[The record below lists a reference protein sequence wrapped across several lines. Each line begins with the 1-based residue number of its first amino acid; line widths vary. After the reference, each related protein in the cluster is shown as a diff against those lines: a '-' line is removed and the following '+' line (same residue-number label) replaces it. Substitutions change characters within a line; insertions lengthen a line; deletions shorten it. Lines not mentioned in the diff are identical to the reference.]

1 MNGATIFGKAALIG
15 ETTNKG
21 ARDKRNDDRSAAF
34 TGPNGGG
41 QEVQYLVVA
50 DGVTSTHGGDQ
61 ASEIAV
67 RTLRQVLQA
76 PSARL
81 LTSRMAEAIH
91 QANQAIADVAAQ
103 NPDLKGMSTTLVLA
117 AIEGEKLYVM
127 HLGDSRAYLL
137 RGGKAYQLTLDHTWV
152 QEALDEGRI
161 TPEQAATHPNRH
173 VIQRYLGAPRTM
185 SIDTRIIEPGTEAS
199 AAERRAAEVLPLL
212 PGDGV
217 LLCSDGLYGRISS
230 AELAAGVAAQR
241 GQPQRATDALVNLA
255 LKRDE
260 PDNITA
266 LLLTTGGGPVAAAA
280 PFSRLAAIGI
290 AVVLGLLAL
299 GAFFLLRPAGET
311 PATPAPAVAAP
322 GTDAAAT
329 PAEVVQAPDAA
340 QADAPPPADAAAAAV
355 SAAETTTQTTTETAA
370 GAAAGA
376 AADPAAAPI
385 NAAGDVTD
393 TVASSGES
401 TAAAATGTLEPTST
415 VLPARDAAGA
425 DPAAAGDL
433 PTDPAQ
439 QTATTDAT
447 LADGAV
453 NIANA
458 LEPTATNG
466 ITGTNGITDASGAA
480 ASALAT
486 PTSAAASAA
495 APGTGTSTVKPT
507 STRIATSTPV
517 PSATATATPSP
528 TATRPTA
535 TPRPTTI
542 PAAAETT
549 ADAGAPAPSVADSAN
564 SAGGPTSVVILG
576 PPDRT
581 STDTATMFSWQPDA
595 PLAEGQEYEVAFWE
609 PGQGPDDGRG
619 WSSGT
624 RGTSISITPPDY
636 TAGKSYRW
644 GVWLRADNGA
654 GRTERV
660 RFLGGGNSFDVP
672 GSGGTDDTDANK
684 GKP

>member
-199 AAERRAAEVLPLL
+199 AAERRATEVLPLQ
-212 PGDGV
+212 PGDAV
-217 LLCSDGLYGRISS
+217 LLCSDGLYGRINS
-230 AELAAGVAAQR
+230 AELAAGVAAHR
-241 GQPQRATDALVNLA
+241 GQPQRAADALVNLA

-266 LLLTTGGGPVAAAA
+266 LLLTTDGGPAAAAA
-280 PFSRLAAIGI
+280 PFSRLATIGI

-322 GTDAAAT
+322 G
-329 PAEVVQAPDAA
+329 V
-340 QADAPPPADAAAAAV
+340 DAAAAATPV
-355 SAAETTTQTTTETAA
+355 EVAQAGDPPTTDAAPTVAETTVEATADTAAVPAAET
-370 GAAAGA
+370 
-376 AADPAAAPI
+376 DPAPASAAS
-385 NAAGDVTD
+385 AVTD
-393 TVASSGES
+393 TLASG
-401 TAAAATGTLEPTST
+401 AAEASPLPATATGTLAPTST
-415 VLPARDAAGA
+415 ATGGEATDAAI
-425 DPAAAGDL
+425 AGS
-433 PTDPAQ
+433 AV
-439 QTATTDAT
+439 QTATADAR
-447 LADGAV
+447 LAEGAAG
-453 NIANA
+453 ITSA
-458 LEPTATNG
+458 LEVTATDS
-466 ITGTNGITDASGAA
+466 ITGMDGITDASGTTAAPSLLATATPASSTA
-480 ASALAT
+480 ASG
-486 PTSAAASAA
+486 
-495 APGTGTSTVKPT
+495 PGTATVKPT

-517 PSATATATPSP
+517 PSPTATATPSP

-535 TPRPTTI
+535 TPRPTPI
-542 PAAAETT
+542 PAAEPP
-549 ADAGAPAPSVADSAN
+549 AGSGAAASAGIANNAN

-576 PPDRT
+576 PPDGT
-581 STDTATMFSWQPDA
+581 NTNSTTTFSWQPNT
-595 PLAEGQEYEVAFWE
+595 PLEEGQVFEVVFWQQGE
-609 PGQGPDDGRG
+609 GPGDGKA
-619 WSSGT
+619 WT
-624 RGTSISITPPDY
+624 NAAATTQMAISPGDR
-636 TAGKSYRW
+636 AGSYRW
-644 GVWLRADNGA
+644 GVWLGTSDA
-654 GRTERV
+654 GQYQRLRY
-660 RFLGGGNSFDVP
+660 LGQGYTFDVP
-672 GSGGTDDTDANK
+672 NSGRSDGGNNGNTPPSGGGDDDEK
-684 GKP
+684 G